1 MQDGRQSAFR
11 QTTEVWCRNDDPVI
25 AAARPGK
32 GPKPGVFCQ
41 NLLVPHRDKP
51 AIHVLLRR
59 FEMRVVLSIAAVGA
73 VVVTG
78 VIAAT
83 AGLSMATSAIVMAA
97 ERPSFE
103 MKALPITPVQVQVLG
118 GAGVQKRAPVANL
131 TVAGMPA
138 SPVQIAVL
146 TPRRQHVASR

>member
-1 MQDGRQSAFR
+1 
-11 QTTEVWCRNDDPVI
+11 
-25 AAARPGK
+25 
-32 GPKPGVFCQ
+32 
-41 NLLVPHRDKP
+41 
-51 AIHVLLRR
+51 
-59 FEMRVVLSIAAVGA
+59 MRVLLSIAAVGS

-103 MKALPITPVQVQVLG
+103 MKSYPIAPVQVQVLG
-118 GAGVQKRAPVANL
+118 GAGVQERAPATNL

-146 TPRRQHVASR
+146 TPHLQHLAAR